1 MHNSLLERR
10 STAVKHWTIPTRL
23 AILVAVLAS
32 LLATSVTSVHA
43 AHSAAPMTL
52 RITWFRWPPADYL
65 QVVANLYTKSH
76 PNVKIIVDEPP
87 ASQWYASAFNQFLT
101 HHTTFDAAVG
111 DSQWLGQGATSG
123 YYLDLTSWIKKN
135 LPVTHYV
142 TSLMAAYG
150 QYPQRVP
157 GTTGGLDLVHG
168 HFYGVPFESDA
179 LAWAYR
185 KDWFADPAN
194 QKAFMARYHHP
205 LRVPQSMD
213 ELVQIA
219 DFFTQPKKG
228 IYGIAFHE
236 ANSYDASAEAF
247 NEFLWTYGG
256 DLWNPHT
263 HQIEGYVNGP
273 RALHAL
279 QILQHLAKD
288 APPGSG
294 NYWFNEVNTAMNQGK
309 IALGNNW
316 FGFFP
321 GIRDP
326 KASTLGKTLARI
338 DAKVG
343 YFNNPPETYQGVTS
357 HWASLGGQGLSIS
370 TFAPPAHQK
379 AILAFVRWFQQ
390 PSIQLIWVKT
400 GVGGTSNIETLSSPA
415 FLNSSPYARLELPAY
430 NMARDFWNVPQ
441 YAKMLTVLTQ
451 DVNLALTGSLSAKA
465 ALDDIAKKHTAIL
478 RGS

>member
-1 MHNSLLERR
+1 M
-10 STAVKHWTIPTRL
+10 
-23 AILVAVLAS
+23 
-32 LLATSVTSVHA
+32 
-43 AHSAAPMTL
+43 
-52 RITWFRWPPADYL
+52 
-65 QVVANLYTKSH
+65 ANLYTRSH

-87 ASQWYASAFNQFLT
+87 ASQWYASAFNQFLA

-123 YYLDLTSWIKKN
+123 YYVDLTSWIKKN

-205 LRVPQSMD
+205 LRVPRSMD
-213 ELVQIA
+213 ELVQVA

-236 ANSYDASAEAF
+236 ANSYDAAAEAF
-247 NEFLWTYGG
+247 NEFLWTYGA

-263 HQIEGYVNGP
+263 HQIQGYVNGP

-279 QILQHLAKD
+279 QTLQHLAKD

-309 IALGNNW
+309 IALANNW
-316 FGFFP
+316 FGFLP

-326 KASTLGKTLARI
+326 KASTLGKTLAQI

-343 YFNNPPETYQGVTS
+343 YFNNPPETYQ
-357 HWASLGGQGLSIS
+357 
-370 TFAPPAHQK
+370 
-379 AILAFVRWFQQ
+379 
-390 PSIQLIWVKT
+390 
-400 GVGGTSNIETLSSPA
+400 
-415 FLNSSPYARLELPAY
+415 
-430 NMARDFWNVPQ
+430 
-441 YAKMLTVLTQ
+441 
-451 DVNLALTGSLSAKA
+451 
-465 ALDDIAKKHTAIL
+465 
-478 RGS
+478 